1 MHYACPVL
9 FRLYRTLASPILAPD
24 YAIYCRRKN
33 DALFFPKIKYLFPP
47 IHSDAAAHTLV
58 VVHYRVIGL
67 WGVNRKS
74 LPLFGRFRPS
84 SRSRA
89 GGGCKVEGNERR
101 KRWPIFQPS
110 SSSSIIIAYSLA
122 PLQWCNTAETAHA
135 SVVSPVDVLA
145 RESVCVC
152 TTSLHYN
159 NPRRRRRDR
168 PAAAAVTRRRNAL
181 SGHHSSRPSE
191 RHAPRVKTFFF
202 LRSISASAQSLFP
215 TSSSQAKGPYRRPR
229 ATWTNQS
236 TVYIYTLLYLIQSE
250 YLAICLMAVVK
261 TLGRLFVTTGGPT
274 GYTVIYKRPSLSPA
288 LLLSTR
294 ISIGT

>member
-145 RESVCVC
+145 RERVCVC
-152 TTSLHYN
+152 VLLAYTTTTHDDDDAIVQQQQQLLDGGTRWAVITHPGHRSDMLRGWKPSSSYVPYPH
-159 NPRRRRRDR
+159 RRNLSFPHHHRKPRDR
-168 PAAAAVTRRRNAL
+168 IVGLARR
-181 SGHHSSRPSE
+181 GQISRP
-191 RHAPRVKTFFF
+191 
-202 LRSISASAQSLFP
+202 
-215 TSSSQAKGPYRRPR
+215 
-229 ATWTNQS
+229 
-236 TVYIYTLLYLIQSE
+236 YIYIHCYI
-250 YLAICLMAVVK
+250 
-261 TLGRLFVTTGGPT
+261 
-274 GYTVIYKRPSLSPA
+274 
-288 LLLSTR
+288 
-294 ISIGT
+294 